1 MTMRCALLTGLTVTL
16 CAANLNGQALPNQG
30 PNDPPIPRTPASTPD
45 AGGRYWQQRAD
56 YTIVATLDESR
67 QAVRAQGVLVYANQ
81 SPDTLRELW
90 LHQHLN
96 AFRPESRWSAVDIR
110 ERRERFQALNEPDFG
125 YERFTADPVIGSTR
139 VRPEYPLAPDS
150 SVVRLA
156 LPRPLPP
163 GGQVAVRLEWEAR
176 PSTTVRRQGRRDRS
190 YDFAQWYPRVAVY
203 DRHGWKPNALVPAGE
218 FYGEFGSF
226 DVTLLLPQDQVVGA
240 TGVPVQ
246 GDPGWARV
254 SANGN
259 APVYQRDAYGA
270 VRAAPPADVPNGFRS
285 VRFVAQDVHHFAWSV
300 SPHFV
305 YEGTAFVRP
314 ARAPRPGLRVWDTV
328 AVHALYRG
336 DAEAFCASQRNPQ
349 PCIVAA
355 RDGWREGAALRNG
368 ERTLRW
374 LEEVF
379 GTYAYP
385 QVTILRRLDG
395 GGTEFPMMMQNGSN
409 NASLVTHEGAHI
421 YAHGMLGNN
430 EWQSGWLD
438 EGLASYVTS
447 WQDGAVRVAVAAA
460 LERSGGADSAAARR
474 RVALDNI
481 ARLRAVAVDN
491 GNLDAIG
498 TRADL
503 FRSFSHYNTAVYTRA
518 EEMYAALH
526 DLLGD
531 ATFRRFLNAYFA
543 EWAFRHVDRWA
554 MQGVAERVS
563 GQSLGW
569 FFDQWVNSV
578 GVVEYAI
585 SEARTVQEGA
595 QWRTTVRLTRR
606 GAYRH
611 AMPVGVR
618 VAGVWTV
625 VRGDPLKDDVE
636 LSIVTAAKPDAVWL
650 DPYGATDAAEAARGR
665 IELR

>member
-1 MTMRCALLTGLTVTL
+1 MLIRPAALVAVAALACTTTL
-16 CAANLNGQALPNQG
+16 GAQGLPNQG
-30 PNDPPIPRTPASTPD
+30 PHDPPIPQTPASTPD

-67 QAVRAQGVLVYANQ
+67 QAVRAHGVLVYANQ

-96 AFRPESRWSAVDIR
+96 AFRPSSRWSAVDVR
-110 ERRERFQALNEPDFG
+110 ERRERFQSLNEPDYG
-125 YERFTADPVIGSTR
+125 YERFTTDPVIGSTR

-150 SVVRLA
+150 TVVRLA
-156 LPRPLPP
+156 LPTPLPP

-190 YDFAQWYPRVAVY
+190 YDFAQWYPRIAVY

-218 FYGEFGSF
+218 FYGEFGTF
-226 DVTLLLPQDQVVGA
+226 DVTLVLPQDQVVGA

-254 SANGN
+254 AANGN
-259 APVYQRDAYGA
+259 APVYQRNAYGS
-270 VRAAPPADVPNGFRS
+270 VPAAPSADVPSGFRS
-285 VRFVAQDVHHFAWSV
+285 VRFVAKDVHHFGWSV

-314 ARAPRPGLRVWDTV
+314 ARAPRPDVRVWDTV

-336 DAEAFCASQRNPQ
+336 DAEAFCASQRNTQ
-349 PCIVAA
+349 PCVAAA
-355 RDGWREGAALRNG
+355 RDGWRNGAALRNG
-368 ERTLRW
+368 ERTLTW
-374 LEEVF
+374 LEDVF

-385 QVTILRRLDG
+385 QMTILRRLDG

-409 NASLVTHEGAHI
+409 SASLVTHEGAHI

-447 WQDGAVRVAVAAA
+447 WQDGEVRTAVAAA
-460 LERSGGADSAAARR
+460 LTRDANDAAALRLR
-474 RVALDNI
+474 TGLDNI
-481 ARLRAVAVDN
+481 ARLRGVAVAN
-491 GNLDAIG
+491 GTLDAIG

-503 FRSFSHYNTAVYTRA
+503 FRSFNHYNTAVYSRA

-531 ATFRRFLNAYFA
+531 ATFRRFLNAYYA

-563 GQSLGW
+563 GQSLEW
-569 FFDQWVNSV
+569 FFDQWVETV

-585 SEARTVQEGA
+585 SEARTVREGA
-595 QWRTTVRLTRR
+595 QWRTTVRLSRR

-618 VAGVWTV
+618 VGGVWTI
-625 VRGDPLKDDVE
+625 VRGDPRQDDAE
-636 LSIVTAAKPDAVWL
+636 LSIVTARKPDAVWL
-650 DPYGATDAAEAARGR
+650 DPFGATDAAGVASAR
-665 IELR
+665 LPLQ

>member
-1 MTMRCALLTGLTVTL
+1 MNRLSLRVGLCALLTTTAG
-16 CAANLNGQALPNQG
+16 AQSLPNQG
-30 PNDPPIPRTPASTPD
+30 PTDPPIPRTPASTPD

-56 YTIVATLDESR
+56 YTIVATLDEAR
-67 QAVRAQGVLVYANQ
+67 QSVRAQGVLVYANQ

-96 AFRPESRWSAVDIR
+96 AFRPHSRWSAVDIR
-110 ERRERFQALNEPDFG
+110 ERRERFQSLREPDYG
-125 YERFTADPVIGSTR
+125 YERFTADPVIGGTR

-150 SVVRLA
+150 TVVRLA
-156 LPRPLPP
+156 LPAPLPP

-218 FYGEFGSF
+218 FYGEFGTF
-226 DVTLLLPQDQVVGA
+226 DVTMILPQDQVVGA

-259 APVYQRDAYGA
+259 APVYQREAYGA
-270 VRAAPPADVPNGFRS
+270 VPAAPTASVPSGYRS
-285 VRFVAQDVHHFAWSV
+285 VRFLARDVHHFGWSV

-305 YEGTAFVRP
+305 YEGAAFVRP
-314 ARAPRPGLRVWDTV
+314 ARSPRPDVRVWDTV

-336 DAEAFCASQRNPQ
+336 DAESFCAAERNPR
-349 PCIVAA
+349 PCVVAA

-379 GTYAYP
+379 GPYAYP
-385 QVTILRRLDG
+385 QMTILRRLDG

-409 NASLVTHEGAHI
+409 SASLVTHEGAHI

-447 WQDGAVRVAVAAA
+447 WQDGNVRVAVAAA
-460 LERSGGADSAAARR
+460 MARSGGTDSLALRR
-474 RVALDNI
+474 RTAMDNL
-481 ARLRAVAVDN
+481 ARLRGVAVEQ

-498 TRADL
+498 LRADL
-503 FRSFSHYNTAVYTRA
+503 FRSFNHYNTAVYRRA

-531 ATFRRFLNAYFA
+531 ETFRRFLNAYYA
-543 EWAFRHVDRWA
+543 AWAFRHVDRWA

-569 FFDQWVNSV
+569 FFDQWVDTV
-578 GVVEYAI
+578 GVVEYSIA
-585 SEARTVQEGA
+585 EARTTPEGA

-618 VAGVWTV
+618 AAGTWTI
-625 VRGDPLKDDVE
+625 VRGDPMRDEME

-650 DPYGATDAAEAARGR
+650 DPQGATDAVDTARGR